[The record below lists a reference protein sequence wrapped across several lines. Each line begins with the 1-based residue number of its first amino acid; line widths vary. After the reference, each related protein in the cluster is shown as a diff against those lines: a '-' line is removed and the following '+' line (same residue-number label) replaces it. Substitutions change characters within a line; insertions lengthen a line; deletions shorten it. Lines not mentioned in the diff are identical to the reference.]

1 MVRRGGVRFDVLMR
15 DLTSLGVAALAAWV
29 VVGFLGSTSGYL
41 AIQPQ
46 STLRFLLAIAVLVAA
61 PRIYRSYREWRYR
74 SVSPDDRFGFSDLV
88 SEHRRTNWWREGEA
102 RSTR

>member
-15 DLTSLGVAALAAWV
+15 DLTGLGVAAFAAWV
-29 VVGFLGSTSGYL
+29 VIGFLGSTSGYL

-61 PRIYRSYREWRYR
+61 PRIYRSYSEWRYR
-74 SVSPDDRFGFSDLV
+74 AVDPDDRYGFSDLV
-88 SEHRRTNWWREGEA
+88 TEHRRTRWWRESEVEG
-102 RSTR
+102 TR